1 MHSSPISRNR
11 GATIQ
16 TRRRNSVQ
24 SVRRSISID
33 LSVIKANFNGAESRV
48 EIVGRS
54 RDIDSDESA
63 KHQSLFGS
71 EPNSIRL
78 INSSTTDRHRCET
91 GEKTEAGS
99 VPIRNLP
106 VHYLLLYPFPNLDV
120 GVYGGSGT
128 LPRQFRPSA
137 EVRVVVVRLVV
148 LYHVVQI
155 RFAVALVTKLP
166 IMVLVS
172 VRFRFLLAR
181 PPLHPCPLHL
191 RLLLLAVQI

>member
-16 TRRRNSVQ
+16 TRKRNSVQ

-78 INSSTTDRHRCET
+78 INSSTTDRHRCEAMV
-91 GEKTEAGS
+91 KRS
-99 VPIRNLP
+99 RPDPIRSDP
-106 VHYLLLYPFPNLDV
+106 
-120 GVYGGSGT
+120 
-128 LPRQFRPSA
+128 
-137 EVRVVVVRLVV
+137 
-148 LYHVVQI
+148 
-155 RFAVALVTKLP
+155 
-166 IMVLVS
+166 
-172 VRFRFLLAR
+172 FRFETYLCTISCCIHSLTLMWVSMVDPELCLDNFDRLPKFELLSYALSFFITSFR
-181 PPLHPCPLHL
+181 SG
-191 RLLLLAVQI
+191 LLSLL